1 MEEDRLSSLAE
12 FLNILGVESRLR
24 IVKLLMEYDSICVNG
39 LAKRLGI
46 SQSAVSQH
54 LRILSLM
61 GLVASER
68 IGYFTHYSLD
78 CGKLAHMT
86 DLFQEFCSEIGSEK
100 RSRCLQEGGEKCAE
114 EETGAQ
120 GLTG

>member
-1 MEEDRLSSLAE
+1 MEEEKLSGLAE
-12 FLNILGVESRLR
+12 FLSILGVESRLR

-68 IGYFTHYSLD
+68 MGYFTHYSLD
-78 CGKLAHMT
+78 RERLMQMT
-86 DLFQEFCSEIGSEK
+86 GLFQEFCSDIGSEK
-100 RSRCLQEGGEKCAE
+100 RSRCLSEGGEKCAE
-114 EETGAQ
+114 ERISVQ
-120 GLTG
+120 GLTS